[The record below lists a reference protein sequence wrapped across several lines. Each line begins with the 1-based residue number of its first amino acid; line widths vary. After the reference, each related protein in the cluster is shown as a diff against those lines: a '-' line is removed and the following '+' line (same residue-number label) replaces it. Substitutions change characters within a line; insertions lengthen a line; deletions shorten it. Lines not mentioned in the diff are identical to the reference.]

1 MTSEKRLTTMGL
13 ITVPALITLAI
24 TLVRLAGE
32 RQGWSRLWFN
42 PDPGGGF
49 ALIGIVWLV
58 PIFGVYF
65 AMKLAGA
72 GEGPARTG
80 RVFLLTLL
88 SIVVIVA
95 GFALALKVSQPGV
108 PLAQAIVG
116 IASITALV
124 IQHRAWPSLSKALV
138 AYGYAARI
146 PVTIIMF
153 FAIRGNWGTHYDG
166 PPPGFPADM
175 SWFPKFILIG
185 AIPQLIMWIA
195 FTSIVGM
202 LFGAIAV
209 AVAKRDKQVD
219 AAAQA

>member
-80 RVFLLTLL
+80 RVLLLTLL
-88 SIVVIVA
+88 SIVVIIA
-95 GFALALKVSQPGV
+95 GFVLAIKVSQPGV

-116 IASITALV
+116 VASITAL
-124 IQHRAWPSLSKALV
+124 APPSTYKLS
-138 AYGYAARI
+138 RPWI
-146 PVTIIMF
+146 
-153 FAIRGNWGTHYDG
+153 
-166 PPPGFPADM
+166 
-175 SWFPKFILIG
+175 SKFGSEIVSCT
-185 AIPQLIMWIA
+185 
-195 FTSIVGM
+195 TSI
-202 LFGAIAV
+202 LSLLI
-209 AVAKRDKQVD
+209 KRTRNASSSGLLVLIIRMP
-219 AAAQA
+219 ALTTSGS